1 MNFSQSLAKLNS
13 FIEGRENES
22 VFLDLGT
29 RYIKGLTKEQNTIKA
44 VFIEEATADHAKDI
58 INVLKKHHLTS
69 AKVNLCVK
77 GPDAI
82 MRYIPFPRMEKKNL
96 KQSFGFELGKHIPF
110 PADTVY
116 FDVCVIEEEFSKT
129 ESLVLLAAVKKD
141 MLTPIIEEAAKEKI
155 KLSSI
160 TLSPLALINVFLN
173 WHNPTDN
180 CAILDI
186 GYGSTSLSLIK
197 KTIPYLSREI
207 KISGKSLLK
216 KLSTIKNCDL
226 AEAEKILVSKQ
237 NPAEVAEINEEIFL
251 GIAEEIR
258 SSLDYFEMNT
268 GEQINSL
275 YLTGGFS
282 YISGIDKIMANSLG
296 IEANPWKPWEK
307 MGIPF
312 PETNLSP
319 DMFSAVLGLIP

>member
-1 MNFSQSLAKLNS
+1 MSIKQSLANLNS
-13 FIEGRENES
+13 LIEGKESES
-22 VFLDLGT
+22 VFLDLGA
-29 RYIKGLTKEQNTIKA
+29 RYTKGVVKEHNTIKT
-44 VFIEEATADHAKDI
+44 VFSEEATSDHAKDI
-58 INVLKKHHLTS
+58 ISVLKKYRLTS
-69 AKVNLCVK
+69 AKVSLCVK

-129 ESLVLLAAVKKD
+129 ESLVLLAAVKKE

-155 KLSSI
+155 KLSAI
-160 TLSPLALINVFLN
+160 TLSPLATINVFLS
-173 WHNPTDN
+173 WHNTTDN

-197 KTIPYLSREI
+197 KTVPYLSREI

-216 KLSTIKNCDL
+216 KLSAIKNCDS
-226 AEAEKILVSKQ
+226 AEAEKMLISKQ
-237 NPAEVAEINEEIFL
+237 NSAEIAEISEEIFL

-275 YLTGGFS
+275 FLTGGFS
-282 YISGIDKIMANSLG
+282 YLPGVGEIMANSLG
-296 IEANPWKPWEK
+296 IEAKPWKPWEK
-307 MGIPF
+307 LGISF
-312 PETNLSP
+312 PETGLPP